1 MKKVPEHVAMIL
13 GLGASPPE
21 AGSPAWSSFLS
32 RVLQSARKSGVR
44 CVTLCLED
52 QSPQVAA
59 QLRDSLAFTPQSQG
73 LHIEIST
80 QGGRGDIVQA
90 VRRLAVQVAA
100 GRMRAD
106 EIDHE
111 LLRRGMPG
119 ANLPDPDL
127 IILCG
132 RSGQKHRLSDRL
144 IFEIAYSEIHF
155 CEANWSD
162 FAASNWEQALADY
175 SARERRFGKTSEQ
188 IQASQAPAAAVS
200 PVPSEPSS
208 RRSGST
214 PPRTA
219 TVAQTPGPAVV
230 AP

>member
-13 GLGASPPE
+13 GLGATPPE
-21 AGSPAWSSFLS
+21 AHSPAWRSFLAA
-32 RVLQSARKSGVR
+32 VLRSARRSGVR

-59 QLRDSLAFTPQSQG
+59 QLRESIPAQHHG
-73 LHIEIST
+73 IHIEIST

-100 GRMRAD
+100 GRLRAD
-106 EIDHE
+106 EVDLE

-119 ANLPDPDL
+119 AGLPDPDL

-132 RSGQKHRLSDRL
+132 RDNQRHRLSDRL
-144 IFEIAYSEIHF
+144 LFEIAYSEIHF
-155 CEANWSD
+155 CEAKWSD
-162 FAASNWEQALADY
+162 FAASDWQQALADY

-188 IQASQAPAAAVS
+188 IQASLASAPVAA
-200 PVPSEPSS
+200 SEPSS
-208 RRSGST
+208 RRSGSA
-214 PPRTA
+214 PPRPSA
-219 TVAQTPGPAVV
+219 PPQSPVPAVV
-230 AP
+230 SP